1 MINSR
6 ETILKKLKEATRV
19 PSDVAGP
26 PEDIDERIKKGID
39 LVTPHDSKGLL
50 EQFQHELELVS
61 GEFHGIR
68 NSAEAATI
76 ILEIMKENSYA
87 KIAVTGENVCLSV
100 TEKLREKDDSIEC
113 IQALTLPYPDRK
125 ERLADVPVSLVK
137 ASYGI
142 ADIGCL
148 VFPYE
153 DTRTSLPHF
162 LSDCVFAV
170 VLKEDLVGNLFELFA
185 VMSPEMAKD
194 MVLVTGPSR
203 TADIEKILI
212 LGAHGPRKLVVLMLD
227 S

>member
-1 MINSR
+1 M
-6 ETILKKLKEATRV
+6 

-39 LVTPHDSKGLL
+39 LVTPQDSKGLQ

-61 GEFHGIR
+61 GEFHGIK
-68 NSAEAATI
+68 NSDEAATI
-76 ILEIMKENSYA
+76 ILEIMRENGYA
-87 KIAVTGENVCLSV
+87 KIAVTGENVRLNV
-100 TEKLREKDDSIEC
+100 AEKLREKDDSIDC
-113 IQALTLPYPDRK
+113 IQALTLPHPDRK
-125 ERLADVPVSLVK
+125 ERLADVPISLVK

-142 ADIGCL
+142 GDIGCL

-162 LSDCVFAV
+162 LSDCVVAV
-170 VLKEDLVGNLFELFA
+170 VFKNDLVENLFELFA
-185 VMSPEMAKD
+185 VLSPEMAKN

-227 S
+227 